1 VDARLFIL
9 SRGRAGARAHL
20 YRPIDTNPG
29 ILEMPA
35 RCQQGPHRVP
45 GITVLNYGLAEMIFN
60 LISEIGTA
68 NAAVR

>member
-1 VDARLFIL
+1 VGVQAREHIYIAP
-9 SRGRAGARAHL
+9 ST
-20 YRPIDTNPG
+20 PIRR

-45 GITVLNYGLAEMIFN
+45 GITVLNYGLAEMTFN